1 MFGCRLLK
9 EGNVSF
15 EASFL
20 RNKRNGASVRSPS
33 ADRRWFPLKSAYSYY
48 IEKGGGG
55 QMGDDSYVKRGEFA
69 RLDERVNTLD
79 IRQTRTEVRTDNIEH
94 KMDSIESNT
103 SWILRLIIGAI
114 VTALLGLVIL

>member
-1 MFGCRLLK
+1 MVTSLLRRLFCAIK
-9 EGNVSF
+9 
-15 EASFL
+15 
-20 RNKRNGASVRSPS
+20 NGASIRSPS
-33 ADRRWFPLKSAYSYY
+33 ADRRWFPLKSAYPYY
-48 IEKGGGG
+48 IENGGGG
-55 QMGDDSYVKRGEFA
+55 QMGDDSYVKRGEFS

-114 VTALLGLVIL
+114 VTALLGLIII